1 MTVTVQELN
10 KKVAEIKSLK
20 MLKEETEEAIK
31 ALENEVISF
40 LQETEECETTDKK
53 GNPIRQYIGTDYKAP
68 YSSQSRETVDR
79 AAVKEILSDEQY
91 QKVSKVSTYNVLRI
105 K

>member
-53 GNPIRQYIGTDYKAP
+53 GNPIRQYIGTDYKAT